1 MKRAL
6 LPLIVLAVSC
16 GGSSGGGGN
25 PIAPAVLTVEAYGG
39 SVTASTVA
47 GGCNS
52 GSHNFVA
59 QEGTISVRLD
69 GTNAAAQD
77 MSIQICPGQDIP
89 SLCTLPQQRII
100 VGQTLSAPRNGGANQ
115 TLKLLRM
122 DCVGAGQTQVS
133 TPITYATTLTYM
145 K

>member
-6 LPLIVLAVSC
+6 LAAGILSVLSC
-16 GGSSGGGGN
+16 GSSAGGGT
-25 PIAPAVLTVEAYGG
+25 PTSPPVLTVEAYGG
-39 SVTASTVA
+39 SVAVSTAA
-47 GGCNS
+47 GTCNS
-52 GSHNFVA
+52 GVHNFVA
-59 QEGTISVRLD
+59 QEGTVSIRLD
-69 GTNAAAQD
+69 GTNAVAQD
-77 MSIQICPGQDIP
+77 MSIQICPGSDIP
-89 SLCTLPQQRII
+89 SLCTLPQQRIL

-122 DCVGAGQTQVS
+122 DCVTSGSQVP

>member
-6 LPLIVLAVSC
+6 LSLIVLAAVSC
-16 GGSSGGGGN
+16 GSSGGG
-25 PIAPAVLTVEAYGG
+25 PPTSPPVLTVEAYGG
-39 SVTASTVA
+39 SVTPSTVA

-52 GSHNFVA
+52 GFHNFVA

-69 GTNAAAQD
+69 GTNAATQD
-77 MSIQICPGQDIP
+77 MSIQICPGSDTP
-89 SLCTLPQQRII
+89 SLCTVPQQRIT

-122 DCVGAGQTQVS
+122 DCVAGNTQVNAA
-133 TPITYATTLTYM
+133 ITYATTLTYM